1 MNNLQVKPIPEGMHT
16 VTPHLVCAGA
26 SDAIAFY
33 TRAFG
38 AVETSRLPG
47 PGGKLMHAS
56 IRIGD
61 SIVMLTDEF
70 PDWNSFGP
78 KALKG
83 TSVTIHLYVDDAD
96 AVAARAVAAGAK
108 IVMPMEDM
116 FWGDRYGIVEDPFGH
131 RWSIATPL
139 RDVTPAEMQEAMKKM
154 KSERHATSS

>member
-1 MNNLQVKPIPEGMHT
+1 
-16 VTPHLVCAGA
+16 
-26 SDAIAFY
+26 
-33 TRAFG
+33 
-38 AVETSRLPG
+38 
-47 PGGKLMHAS
+47 MHAS

-61 SIVMLTDEF
+61 STVMLTDEF

-83 TSVTIHLYVDDAD
+83 TAVTIHLYVDDAD

-108 IVMPMEDM
+108 VVMPMEDM

-131 RWSIATPL
+131 RWSIGTHV

-154 KSERHATSS
+154 TSERHATSN